1 MELEGYELLWPFSN
15 GDNMAIK
22 THLVW
27 MVAVMCCS
35 AGPVTRETGDKSQ
48 LQICEAYESCHGKS
62 WIYKDFAVVHHAN
75 LGGAVPLWMSEN
87 SMVSIGFLFP
97 NEETK
102 RLTTDGARKGL

>member
-35 AGPVTRETGDKSQ
+35 AGPVTRETGDKS
-48 LQICEAYESCHGKS
+48 
-62 WIYKDFAVVHHAN
+62 
-75 LGGAVPLWMSEN
+75 
-87 SMVSIGFLFP
+87 
-97 NEETK
+97 
-102 RLTTDGARKGL
+102 